1 MNNMGLYTS
10 ESVGKGHP
18 DKICDQIADA
28 ILDECLRQ
36 DKHSRVACEV
46 LASNRLIVVGG
57 EISTKAYVDV
67 IKVIWDILKSLGYN
81 ETDFNILNNINRQSP
96 EINKLVD
103 KADRRTIGAGDQG
116 IVYGYATNKT
126 KSFMPLSTVL
136 AHELVKTA
144 TKLVDQGKFKGAKYD
159 MKSQV
164 TVDWSQTKPQINNM
178 LMSIQHEAN
187 INKKTFHAF
196 VVNQIMKPV
205 AKKYDL
211 NTDFKV
217 RVNAA
222 GDFIIGGPIGDTGL
236 TGRKIVVDN
245 YGAVAHVG
253 GGAFSGKDYTKV
265 DRSGAYFARWIA
277 KNIVAAKLADRCE
290 VELTFAIGEP
300 KPITMRIDTFNTN
313 TVSIEKI
320 YQAVNKTFDMEVA
333 AIIKV
338 LELDRP
344 IYQQTAVF
352 GHFGRDDLDLSW
364 EKTNQ
369 VKSLLKNI

>member
-1 MNNMGLYTS
+1 MGLYTS